1 MSAPVSQIS
10 AAALPVG
17 TEKFALVASLHQHP
31 DTTRAARLGMPPVLL
46 EHKRKL
52 LSNEL

>member
-1 MSAPVSQIS
+1 VSQIR

-17 TEKFALVASLHQHP
+17 TEQFALVASLRQRP
-31 DTTRAARLGMPPVLL
+31 NTTRAARLGMSPVLL